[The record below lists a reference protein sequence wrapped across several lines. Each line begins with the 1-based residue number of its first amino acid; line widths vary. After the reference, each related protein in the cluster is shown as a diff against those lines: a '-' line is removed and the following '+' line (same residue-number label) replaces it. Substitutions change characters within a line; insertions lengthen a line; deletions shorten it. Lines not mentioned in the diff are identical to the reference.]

1 MFQYNVYIC
10 LNTEIVVLE
19 ANIYTFFIVFIL
31 LKYTYIL
38 PRGQNLVQE
47 VLILIV
53 NIKCKM
59 TLTFFC

>member
-38 PRGQNLVQE
+38 PHGQNLVQE